1 MRSPMSIVSPQDAAR
16 LQSLVEAILARAEKA
31 GASQAAAAASID
43 TGLSVT
49 ARLRDVETLEQQ
61 RDHALGVTVYFGR
74 HKGSAASTDFSEAAV
89 NDTVD
94 KACSIA
100 KETSEDAFA
109 GLADVERMADDIPD
123 LDLEHPWALD
133 TDEAIRAAIEC
144 EAAALDYSKNIDNTE
159 GATLTTHGGVRVYG
173 NTHGF
178 LGIERSTSHSLSC
191 APVARN
197 GTGMQRDYHYT
208 LARDPADL
216 EQPATVGEQAARRT
230 LERLGAHPIRTCR
243 VPVVFPAELA
253 RGFIGHFV
261 AAIRGAAQYRGASFL
276 LNAAGERVF
285 PEYVQISEQP
295 HLLKAMASAAFDNEG
310 VATRERKLI
319 DHGVL
324 TGYVLSSYSARKLG
338 LETTGNAGGI
348 HNLVVEPNSGD
359 LKELLRQMGRGFLVR
374 ELMGYGVN
382 TVNGDYSRGAAGF
395 WVEDGE
401 IKHPV
406 EEVTIAGNL
415 RDLYRNVVAIGNDT
429 DTRGSIRTGSI
440 LVERMTIAGQ

>member
-1 MRSPMSIVSPQDAAR
+1 MSIVSPQDAAR

-133 TDEAIRAAIEC
+133 TDEAIRAALEG

-197 GTGMQRDYHYT
+197 GTGMQRDYYYT

-230 LERLGAHPIRTCR
+230 LERLGAHPIRTCQ